1 MKDFRTVRLL
11 LPLLRPYA
19 WGLPAVILLGIL
31 STLAES
37 IGLSLF
43 VPLLQSLGQR
53 HYEID
58 APDRLESFFHMVL
71 ARVPEGDR
79 LPYIATLILS
89 LTIGKALLT
98 FVHSVMVASINA
110 RITHLLRSRIFAKA
124 LRITQ
129 EELDQTGCGRL
140 INLLATDTWYVGD
153 AMSTFIGLVIN
164 LCSIFV
170 FTALLV
176 ALSWRLTVVVA
187 GGVTLVSVF
196 LQAVTKGAHRLG
208 QQGVAEN
215 AVLSNRML
223 DALEGIREIQMFS
236 LAKYLARR
244 FEAVSERVRSV
255 YLRLDLLHRS
265 IAPLS
270 EVAYIGLLIALLLI
284 GVRGGN
290 SAPTL
295 IVFLLVLYR
304 LQPQI
309 RQLDSAR
316 LSLVALTTPVEE
328 VVSFLDSR
336 TEPLGSQIEGTKIP
350 FQGEIEFQGVG
361 FGYGADLVL
370 HDLNIHIP
378 CGHTTAIAGPSGS
391 GKTTL
396 VSLLCRFYNPSA
408 GKIRVDVQPLFDVDV
423 DGWRRVIAWVSQEA
437 YMFGA
442 TIAENIR
449 YGRLEASRDEVVAA
463 ATQAD
468 ADQFIRQL
476 PDGYDTAIGNGGT
489 RLSSGQMQRIAL
501 ARAFVRKPRILIL
514 DEATNALDSISEE
527 TIRAALRGTTGTR
540 TVIIIS
546 HRLSTVRHADHV
558 VVLSNGRVTDQGTPS
573 ELLSRRGLL
582 RTFQELQHVE

>member
-1 MKDFRTVRLL
+1 LKDLRTVRLL

-53 HYEID
+53 HAEID
-58 APDRLESFFHMVL
+58 APDRLENFFHMVL

-98 FVHSVMVASINA
+98 FGHSIMVAGINA
-110 RITHLLRSRIFAKA
+110 RITHSLRSRIFAKA

-140 INLLATDTWYVGD
+140 INLLATDTWYAGD
-153 AMSTFIGLVIN
+153 AISTFISLVIN

-187 GGVTLVSVF
+187 AGVTLVSVF
-196 LQAVTKGAHRLG
+196 LQGVTKGAQRLG

-215 AVLSNRML
+215 ALLSNRML

-236 LAKYLARR
+236 LTKYLAQR
-244 FEAVSERVRSV
+244 FEKISERVRSV

-265 IAPLS
+265 ISPLS
-270 EVAYIGLLIALLLI
+270 EVAYIGLLIALLLV
-284 GVRGGN
+284 GVKTGN

-309 RQLDSAR
+309 RQLDGAR
-316 LSLVALTTPVEE
+316 LSLVALTTPVRE
-328 VVSFLDSR
+328 VVSFLESNI
-336 TEPLGSQIEGTKIP
+336 EPRESQID
-350 FQGEIEFQGVG
+350 GVKLR
-361 FGYGADLVL
+361 FENHIDFKDVYFRYGADMVL
-370 HDLNIHIP
+370 HDINVQIP
-378 CGHTTAIAGPSGS
+378 CGHTTAIVGPSGS

-396 VSLLCRFYNPSA
+396 VSLLCRFYNATS
-408 GKIRVDVQPLFDVDV
+408 GEIRVDGQPLSDVDV
-423 DGWRRVIAWVSQEA
+423 DAWRRDIAWVSQEA

-442 TIAENIR
+442 TIADNIR
-449 YGRLEASRDEVVAA
+449 YGRLDATRDEVVMAA
-463 ATQAD
+463 IQAD
-468 ADQFIRQL
+468 ADHFIRQL
-476 PDGYDTAIGNGGT
+476 PNGYDTAIGNGGT

-527 TIRAALRGTTGTR
+527 TIRAALRGISGMR

-558 VVLSNGRVTDQGTPS
+558 VVLSNGRVTDQGSPR
-573 ELLSRRGLL
+573 ELLARRGLL
-582 RTFQELQHVE
+582 RTFQELQHVD